1 MVQLAF
7 DTIQGDESTGI
18 SVDTVTSFCSQQM
31 GRAVSKGDVMKA
43 CETISLEGR
52 IYSTID
58 EEHFCKI

>member
-1 MVQLAF
+1 MLQ
-7 DTIQGDESTGI
+7 
-18 SVDTVTSFCSQQM
+18 
-31 GRAVSKGDVMKA
+31 GDVMKA

>member
-1 MVQLAF
+1 MLSPWHSWTSSDVPLSSLACVN
-7 DTIQGDESTGI
+7 ESTEKLTCCGLL
-18 SVDTVTSFCSQQM
+18 Q
-31 GRAVSKGDVMKA
+31 GDVMKA